1 MSGEKAGKVT
11 CREEIRELGE
21 KIGQVSE
28 MMENLREYMEYY
40 NIVDEMDM
48 RTMLG
53 GKPKS
58 ATLDE
63 LKKIKEI
70 NVLVKD
76 IPSKLQ
82 KAEELMDEVEH
93 KAVIEKFRQELSN

>member
-1 MSGEKAGKVT
+1 MT
-11 CREEIRELGE
+11 
-21 KIGQVSE
+21 
-28 MMENLREYMEYY
+28 ENLREYMEYY
-40 NIVDEMDM
+40 SIVDEMDM
-48 RTMLG
+48 RRILG

-58 ATLDE
+58 NKMDE
-63 LKKIKEI
+63 LKKMKEI

-93 KAVIEKFRQELSN
+93 KAVIEKFRQELNGSN

>member
-1 MSGEKAGKVT
+1 
-11 CREEIRELGE
+11 
-21 KIGQVSE
+21 

-63 LKKIKEI
+63 LKKMKEI

>member
-1 MSGEKAGKVT
+1 MEDNT
-11 CREEIRELGE
+11 
-21 KIGQVSE
+21 IG
-28 MMENLREYMEYY
+28 
-40 NIVDEMDM
+40 DEMEM

>member
-1 MSGEKAGKVT
+1 
-11 CREEIRELGE
+11 
-21 KIGQVSE
+21 
-28 MMENLREYMEYY
+28 
-40 NIVDEMDM
+40 MDM
-48 RTMLG
+48 RRILG

-58 ATLDE
+58 NTLDE
-63 LKKIKEI
+63 LKKMKEI

-93 KAVIEKFRQELSN
+93 KAVIEKFRQELNGSN

>member
-1 MSGEKAGKVT
+1 
-11 CREEIRELGE
+11 
-21 KIGQVSE
+21 

>member
-1 MSGEKAGKVT
+1 MT
-11 CREEIRELGE
+11 
-21 KIGQVSE
+21 
-28 MMENLREYMEYY
+28 ENLREYMEYY
-40 NIVDEMDM
+40 SIVDEMDM
-48 RTMLG
+48 RRILG

-58 ATLDE
+58 NTLDE
-63 LKKIKEI
+63 LKKMKEI

-93 KAVIEKFRQELSN
+93 KAVIEKFRQELNGSN